1 MNEELKE
8 KNLNNTQTTVQVN
21 KHLSD
26 GIGKGKKGITSA
38 SKSLIHNKSE

>member
-26 GIGKGKKGITSA
+26 GMRKGEKGITS
-38 SKSLIHNKSE
+38 SSRSLIHNKSE